1 MANGISTSRLLSNM
15 NVKIPD
21 LQEELS
27 GIDVLR
33 GLIPTTSERIQ
44 RENQEVAFEAQQEQK
59 NKLEAMKL
67 YVNQAKTNPLTAD
80 LINFANAFG
89 LEEVATQLAEKNP
102 NYLEEKKFANDVMV
116 SNSVED
122 IVGIYFDSGMNPKI
136 GQAANTKIN
145 LLPSQERAKYIGE
158 LNVQKNALDKLIKSD
173 EETQQETRN
182 NFIQRFGKYEI
193 DNPNVPGT
201 KMLSMDLISQDP
213 TVENKYLK
221 GGGLFGG
228 ERSIAENILE
238 EYNNNKAILADLN
251 QKLVKNQTVLFSV
264 KEQIKNPLEGAIAIY
279 GDSARKNRQE
289 NVQDFIS
296 EIQQSSIKTTENFE
310 DAIESFEQEEDEDT
324 SIVNAINSL
333 EIADES
339 IDTLEDD
346 TPSPFAD
353 LITVADV
360 PVADIGEIAM
370 SLGKAGKKSFLQNQI
385 ASLQKTVSSATA
397 SEPTKERAR
406 KKLAEKIAELEGL

>member
-1 MANGISTSRLLSNM
+1 MANGIVKPNLSNITSPR
-15 NVKIPD
+15 KSSSASF
-21 LQEELS
+21 LEKLT
-27 GIDVLR
+27 GIL
-33 GLIPTTSERIQ
+33 PTARERMEQQ
-44 RENQEVAFEAQQEQK
+44 RLEKQQEQT

-67 YVNQAKTNPLTAD
+67 YVDQAKTNPLTAD

-89 LEEVATQLAEKNP
+89 LKEVATQLAEKNP
-102 NYLEEKKFANDVMV
+102 NYLEEKKFANDVMA
-116 SNSVED
+116 SSSVED
-122 IVGIYFDSGMNPKI
+122 IVGIYFDSGMNSRI
-136 GQAANTKIN
+136 GQVANSKIN
-145 LLPSQERAKYIGE
+145 LLPSEERAKYIGE
-158 LNVQKNALDKLIKSD
+158 LKTQESALNELIKSD
-173 EETQQETRN
+173 EQNQQETRN
-182 NFIQRFGKYEI
+182 NFIQRFGKYEV
-193 DNPNVPGT
+193 DNPDAPGT
-201 KMLSMDLISQDP
+201 KMLSINLISQDP
-213 TVENKYLK
+213 TVKGDFLT
-221 GGGLFGG
+221 GGGLGFFG
-228 ERSIAENILE
+228 EKRIDENILE
-238 EYNNNKAILADLN
+238 QYNNEKATLAELN
-251 QKLVKNQTVLFSV
+251 QRLVNNQTVLFSV

-279 GDSARKNRQE
+279 GDSARKSRQE

-370 SLGKAGKKSFLQNQI
+370 SLGETAKKSLLQNQI

-406 KKLAEKIAELEGL
+406 KRL

>member
-1 MANGISTSRLLSNM
+1 MAIKPNLSNI
-15 NVKIPD
+15 VVPD
-21 LQEELS
+21 MENELS
-27 GIDVLR
+27 VLDKLE
-33 GLIPTTSERIQ
+33 GLLPTERERIAQ
-44 RENQEVAFEAQQEQK
+44 AEVEANARVELKQEAY
-59 NKLEAMKL
+59 KL
-67 YVNQAKTNPLTAD
+67 YLDQAKTNPLTAD

-89 LEEVATQLAEKNP
+89 LKEVATQLAEKNP
-102 NYLEEKKFANDVMV
+102 NYLEEKKFANDVMA
-116 SNSVED
+116 SSSVED
-122 IVGIYFDSGMNPKI
+122 IVGIYFDSGMNSRI
-136 GQAANTKIN
+136 GQVANSKIN
-145 LLPSQERAKYIGE
+145 LLPSEERAKYIGE
-158 LNVQKNALDKLIKSD
+158 LKTQEIALNELIKSD
-173 EETQQETRN
+173 EQNQQETRN
-182 NFIQRFGKYEI
+182 NFIQRFGKYEV
-193 DNPNVPGT
+193 DNPDAPGT
-201 KMLSMDLISQDP
+201 KMLSINLISQDP
-213 TVENKYLK
+213 TVKGDFLT
-221 GGGLFGG
+221 GGGLGFFG
-228 ERSIAENILE
+228 EKRIDENILE
-238 EYNNNKAILADLN
+238 QYNNEKATLAELN
-251 QKLVKNQTVLFSV
+251 QRLVNNQTVLFSV

-279 GDSARKNRQE
+279 GDSARKSRQE

-370 SLGKAGKKSFLQNQI
+370 SLGETAKKSLLQNQI

-406 KKLAEKIAELEGL
+406 KRLAEKIAELEGL

>member
-1 MANGISTSRLLSNM
+1 MAIKPNLSNI
-15 NVKIPD
+15 VVPD
-21 LQEELS
+21 MENELS
-27 GIDVLR
+27 VLDKLE
-33 GLIPTTSERIQ
+33 GLLPTERERIAQ
-44 RENQEVAFEAQQEQK
+44 AEVEANARVELKQEAY
-59 NKLEAMKL
+59 KL
-67 YVNQAKTNPLTAD
+67 YLDQAKTNPLTAD

-89 LEEVATQLAEKNP
+89 LKEVATQLAEKNP
-102 NYLEEKKFANDVMV
+102 NYLEEKKFANDVMA
-116 SNSVED
+116 SSSVED
-122 IVGIYFDSGMNPKI
+122 IVGIYFDSGMNSRI
-136 GQAANTKIN
+136 GQVANSKIN
-145 LLPSQERAKYIGE
+145 LLPSEERAKYIGE
-158 LNVQKNALDKLIKSD
+158 LKTQESALNELIKSD
-173 EETQQETRN
+173 EQNQQETRN
-182 NFIQRFGKYEI
+182 NFIQRFGKYEV
-193 DNPNVPGT
+193 DNPDAPGT
-201 KMLSMDLISQDP
+201 KMLSINLISQDP
-213 TVENKYLK
+213 TVKGDFLT
-221 GGGLFGG
+221 GGGLGFFG
-228 ERSIAENILE
+228 EKRIDENILE
-238 EYNNNKAILADLN
+238 QYNNEKATLAELN
-251 QKLVKNQTVLFSV
+251 QRLVNNQTVLFSV

-279 GDSARKNRQE
+279 GDSARKSRQE

-370 SLGKAGKKSFLQNQI
+370 SLGETAKKSLLQNQI

-406 KKLAEKIAELEGL
+406 KRLAEKIAELEGL

>member
-1 MANGISTSRLLSNM
+1 MAIKPNLSNI
-15 NVKIPD
+15 VVPD
-21 LQEELS
+21 MENELS
-27 GIDVLR
+27 VLDKLE
-33 GLIPTTSERIQ
+33 GLLPTERERITQ
-44 RENQEVAFEAQQEQK
+44 AEVEANARVELKQEAY
-59 NKLEAMKL
+59 KL
-67 YVNQAKTNPLTAD
+67 YLDQAKTNPLTAD

-89 LEEVATQLAEKNP
+89 LKEVATQLAEKNP
-102 NYLEEKKFANDVMV
+102 NYLEEKKFANDVMA
-116 SNSVED
+116 SSSVED
-122 IVGIYFDSGMNPKI
+122 IVGIYFDSGMNSRI
-136 GQAANTKIN
+136 GQVANSKIN
-145 LLPSQERAKYIGE
+145 LLPSEERAKYIGE
-158 LNVQKNALDKLIKSD
+158 LKTQESALNELIKSD
-173 EETQQETRN
+173 EQNQQETRN
-182 NFIQRFGKYEI
+182 NFIQRFGKYEV
-193 DNPNVPGT
+193 DNPDAPGT
-201 KMLSMDLISQDP
+201 KMLSINLISQDP
-213 TVENKYLK
+213 TVKGDFLT
-221 GGGLFGG
+221 GGGLGFFG
-228 ERSIAENILE
+228 EKRIDENILE
-238 EYNNNKAILADLN
+238 QYNNEKATLAELN
-251 QKLVKNQTVLFSV
+251 QRLVNNQTVLFSV

-279 GDSARKNRQE
+279 GDSARKSRQE

-370 SLGKAGKKSFLQNQI
+370 SLGETAKKSLLQNQI

-406 KKLAEKIAELEGL
+406 KRLAEKIAELEGL